1 MSVLFPKVNK
11 PREWDF
17 RPRYYDPKKERL
29 EKLRQREAKARAEWE
44 AVSGAE
50 GKADNAAADTSADSV
65 ANPTGSYSTTLHRGS
80 FRESRE
86 NAEHVRNLSQR
97 QSKTIFWIAVLLM
110 LLLAYSLLS

>member
-29 EKLRQREAKARAEWE
+29 ERLRQHEAQARAEWE
-44 AVSGAE
+44 AASGAE
-50 GKADNAAADTSADSV
+50 GKAEEAAAGTDAAAKRSA
-65 ANPTGSYSTTLHRGS
+65 PYSTTLHRGS

-97 QSKTIFWIAVLLM
+97 QSKTIFWIAALLM